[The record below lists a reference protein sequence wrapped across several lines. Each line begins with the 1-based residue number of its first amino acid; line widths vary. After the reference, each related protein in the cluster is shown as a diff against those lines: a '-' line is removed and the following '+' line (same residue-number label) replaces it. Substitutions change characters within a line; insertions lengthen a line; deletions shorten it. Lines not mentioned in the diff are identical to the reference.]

1 MKAAARSD
9 EQEEDEEGFAISKG
23 KIGGMRQEI
32 EAQEQILLK
41 RRELEET
48 MKQLKRI
55 RRNKY
60 QQEEGD

>member
-1 MKAAARSD
+1 
-9 EQEEDEEGFAISKG
+9 
-23 KIGGMRQEI
+23 MRQEI
-32 EAQEQILLK
+32 EAQEQILRK
-41 RRELEET
+41 RRELEEA